1 MSYELRQYDIRQV
14 AAFKR
19 TKEKWGELSNMAGG
33 FPVVVNGIQIK
44 SVEALYQA
52 CRFPD
57 MPEVQER
64 ILQQSSPMTAKM
76 VGKPFREHTRKDW
89 DDVRIKIMKWAL
101 RVKLAQ
107 NWERFSSVLIESSN
121 MPIVELSNKDDF
133 WGAKPTEEG
142 IYVGVNALGRLLMQ
156 LREQISNNEK
166 SNFMNVPPL
175 EINNFNLYGNPIKV
189 VFESDAS
196 ILKHPQN
203 DIFDV

>member
-1 MSYELRQYDIRQV
+1 MSYEFRQYDIRQV
-14 AAFKR
+14 VAFKR

-76 VGKPFREHTRKDW
+76 VGKPFREYTRKDW

-107 NWERFSSVLIESSN
+107 NWEHFSSVLIESSN

-156 LREQISNNEK
+156 LREQINNNEK

-189 VFESDAS
+189 VFESDVS
-196 ILKHPQN
+196 ILKYPQN
-203 DIFDV
+203 DMFDV

>member
-1 MSYELRQYDIRQV
+1 MSYEFRQYDIRQV

-156 LREQISNNEK
+156 LREQINNNEK
-166 SNFMNVPPL
+166 SNFMNVLPL
-175 EINNFNLYGNPIKV
+175 DINNFNLYGNPIKV
-189 VFESDAS
+189 VFELDAS

-203 DIFDV
+203 DMFDV